1 MGIPAQPSEK
11 GREASIA
18 FLQSLKAARG
28 PESIEISNEL
38 PSAGAATR
46 LAVASQLRRTREA
59 DQASG
64 LDGDQK
70 AA

>member
-18 FLQSLKAARG
+18 FLQRLKDARG
-28 PESIEISNEL
+28 PETIVISNEL

-46 LAVASQLRRTREA
+46 LAVESQLRTREA
-59 DQASG
+59 DQASR